1 MIDNTLQPPPSDAS
15 GPTGKICNW
24 VYSVELKDI
33 PEEIKTHTKFLILD
47 GIACAVV
54 GAQLPWSR
62 TATKALLKMEGPGDC
77 TVFGWDQRVS
87 PLNAALINSTFIQ
100 GFELDDVHSDAP
112 WHANSI
118 ILPAL
123 FAAAEH
129 ARRGEDQ
136 HQKFGGG
143 SFLLATIAGFEI
155 GSRVGHALHGSEM
168 LSRGWHSGAV
178 FGPPAAAVAV
188 SKMLGLSPEQTEDAI
203 GTACTQACGLMSAQ
217 YESMSKRM
225 QHGFAARNGLFS
237 ALMSKESYT
246 GIDKVF
252 ERPYGGYLSTFG
264 QGSSHDPNYLPA
276 KLIENLGQSWR
287 GLDGIKVKPYAS
299 MIATHSPI
307 DCIAALQAKHP
318 QAFQDPSLIRKI
330 VIEQSKAPH
339 AHGGQE
345 VEKPLNAV
353 GAQMSTRYT
362 AAVQI
367 IDRTVLM
374 DQFSAANLGRDNVW
388 EVVDKVDCI
397 YNPSFDDRSA
407 WYTRVTVVFDKWP
420 ALVEE
425 AAQPSTYGRPLG
437 NEGIRKKWTML
448 ADSVMDAERRDAIE
462 ALVLDMEN
470 VDDIDEIVALL
481 AGKVKNPIGTTNG
494 A

>member
-1 MIDNTLQPPPSDAS
+1 MIDNTLRAPPSDPS
-15 GPTGKICNW
+15 GVTGKVCDW

-33 PEEIKTHTKFLILD
+33 PEEIKTHTKYLILD
-47 GIACAVV
+47 GIACAAV
-54 GAQLPWSR
+54 GAQLPWSK
-62 TATKALLKMEGPGDC
+62 TATNALFKMEGPGDC
-77 TVFGWDQRVS
+77 TVIGWDRRIS

-100 GFELDDVHSDAP
+100 GFELDDVHADAP

-118 ILPAL
+118 ILPSL

-129 ARRGEDQ
+129 SRKGEDQ
-136 HQKFGGG
+136 HRAFDGK
-143 SFLLATIAGFEI
+143 SFLLSTIVGFEI

-188 SKMLGLSPEQTEDAI
+188 SKLLDLSPEQTEDAI
-203 GTACTQACGLMSAQ
+203 GTACTQSCGLMSAQ

-252 ERPYGGYLSTFG
+252 ERPYGGFLSTFG
-264 QGSSHDPNYLPA
+264 QGSSHSPNYLSE
-276 KLIENLGQSWR
+276 KLVSGLGESWR

-307 DCIAALQAKHP
+307 DCIAALQARYP
-318 QAFQDPSLIRKI
+318 NEFADPSSIRKVI
-330 VIEQSKAPH
+330 VEQSKAPH

-345 VEKPLNAV
+345 VKRPLNAV

-362 AAVQI
+362 TAVQLL
-367 IDRTVLM
+367 DRVVLM
-374 DQFSAANLGRDNVW
+374 DQFNSTNIGRESLWDI
-388 EVVDKVDCI
+388 VDKVDCI
-397 YNPSFDDRSA
+397 WNPDFDDKSA
-407 WYTRVTVVFDKWP
+407 WYTRVTVTFENGP
-420 ALVEE
+420 AVVKE
-425 AAQPSTYGRPLG
+425 ASQPSTYGSPLS
-437 NEGIRKKWTML
+437 NERIRKKWSML
-448 ADSVMDAERRDAIE
+448 ADSVMDADKRDAIE
-462 ALVLDMEN
+462 ALVLNLEN
-470 VDDIDEIVALL
+470 VEDIDEILQLL
-481 AGKVKNPIGTTNG
+481 AGRVRNPIE
-494 A
+494 AK